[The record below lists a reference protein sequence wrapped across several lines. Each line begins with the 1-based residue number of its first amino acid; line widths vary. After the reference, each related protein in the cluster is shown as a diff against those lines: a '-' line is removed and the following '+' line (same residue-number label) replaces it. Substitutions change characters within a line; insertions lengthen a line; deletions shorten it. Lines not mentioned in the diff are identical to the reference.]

1 MGKHYSNEFKQKV
14 VNDYKSGQ
22 YGGRDNLSK
31 HYNIPSST
39 IMKWIIKDRKQG
51 NQENDINHK
60 RGRQKNDEINYKER
74 YEILKKFQA
83 FVKAQREK
91 K

>member
-51 NQENDINHK
+51 NQ
-60 RGRQKNDEINYKER
+60 
-74 YEILKKFQA
+74 
-83 FVKAQREK
+83 
-91 K
+91 